1 MLIIGY
7 KPARKLK
14 AKYEKKG
21 YTFRWARLHRIPA
34 LELDGWVIAHRRLNK
49 KVIPIQYAELTLM
62 GRSTHNNT

>member
-7 KPARKLK
+7 KPAKLP
-14 AKYEKKG
+14 
-21 YTFRWARLHRIPA
+21 RIPT

>member
-7 KPARKLK
+7 KPAKLP
-14 AKYEKKG
+14 
-21 YTFRWARLHRIPA
+21 RIPT

-62 GRSTHNNT
+62 GKVII